1 MEGMSHNSKT
11 LAICRSA
18 HVAECRI
25 VAGSLNRNLAT
36 DFHHLVVRQF
46 EDI

>member
-1 MEGMSHNSKT
+1 MSGAALEHPT
-11 LAICRSA
+11 
-18 HVAECRI
+18 HVNGIRI